1 MKKIAVVL
9 AGNGVFDGSE
19 IHETT
24 LTLYSIAK
32 NGATYEIFAPDIDQH
47 HVINHQNGDEMK
59 EKRNVLTEAAR
70 IARGNIKNLGNFKA
84 DDFDAI
90 IIPGGFGVAKNLCT
104 FAFDGI
110 DCKVNLDVEKAIRSM
125 NERKKPIGA
134 LCIAPVVIAK
144 VLGDIKV
151 TIGQDKDTAKAIK
164 DMGANHKDTTHGEV
178 IVDEK
183 NKIATTPCYM
193 LDGNIAQIGDG
204 ANNVVKKILEM
215 I

>member
-1 MKKIAVVL
+1 
-9 AGNGVFDGSE
+9 
-19 IHETT
+19 
-24 LTLYSIAK
+24 
-32 NGATYEIFAPDIDQH
+32 
-47 HVINHQNGDEMK
+47 MK

-183 NKIATTPCYM
+183 NKIVTSPCYM
-193 LDGNIAQIGDG
+193 LDANIAQIGDG
-204 ANNVVKKILEM
+204 ADNVVKKLLEM
-215 I
+215 IQ